1 MLSVEAEPCRTL
13 SLIKVSYT
21 DFNSWQK
28 RQPKNQRN
36 MRQPSCLRASRY
48 KGTSSLLSR
57 RWQNTSVPT
66 AAMEGA
72 NTRPSITASG
82 AESLCENVHC
92 SCFFSLKIHCL
103 TFIVISETWWT
114 CWLSNCKVSYHKNT
128 HKRKATGPWF
138 FFSPLAMNSEQTAI
152 RTTLS
157 FFFFL
162 IKQFLSHSE
171 KRWEPKAVELSCL
184 YLSHHSKGQK
194 QHWRTT
200 LLFRARLATQVLHW
214 LIFLKT
220 DGPHAKS

>member
-128 HKRKATGPWF
+128 HQRKATGPWF

-157 FFFFL
+157 FFFPNKTISFPQW
-162 IKQFLSHSE
+162 KKMRTKSSWTKLSLL
-171 KRWEPKAVELSCL
+171 KLPLQRTK
-184 YLSHHSKGQK
+184 
-194 QHWRTT
+194 TT
-200 LLFRARLATQVLHW
+200 LEENFT
-214 LIFLKT
+214 F
-220 DGPHAKS
+220 